1 MTNDRVQNLGE
12 PSEGVDGR
20 AMLERLLKVARV
32 LVHYADDV
40 TGGSPRSVC
49 LAKSPRLESDL

>member
-12 PSEGVDGR
+12 PSDGVDGR

-40 TGGSPRSVC
+40 TGDNPRSVC
-49 LAKSPRLESDL
+49 PAKSQRHESDL